1 VHFLYSP
8 KPCLNF
14 EYNIVLEKAQVIG
27 NFKSMDVFTTT
38 AELLVKSGA
47 ADGMCMGPQNFTKS
61 KNCPKYP
68 SCKIICLSVDL
79 DRSKT

>member
-14 EYNIVLEKAQVIG
+14 ECNIVLEKAQIIG

-47 ADGMCMGPQNFTKS
+47 ADVMGPQNVTKS
-61 KNCPKYP
+61 KNCPKI
-68 SCKIICLSVDL
+68 S
-79 DRSKT
+79 